1 MLLTLN
7 SENLCTVYTVQL
19 HVFPSPRWHIS
30 EWITCFCPFT
40 HAMFQSSFKLFLILW
55 QIESLFDS
63 TKTTYSQPEQLCW
76 CPTSKTQHNTI
87 TALSH
92 TQHQRNI
99 YTCDIKYRLHS
110 INRYIYTLQPINR
123 ATPKISAHLMIFKLY
138 DHTNQ
143 SFIYFR
149 KHQ

>member
-30 EWITCFCPFT
+30 ECNYMSFSLQPCYVWIFLQP
-40 HAMFQSSFKLFLILW
+40 FLILW